1 MGTFFRS
8 VCEAVRADGRGR
20 ACPEN
25 YGGSDVYDYLG
36 HTNLLNRLQM
46 QTIVLGFRYKH
57 SRRLL
62 LAGRAYLQLLFLLL

>member
-25 YGGSDVYDYLG
+25 YGGSDVYG
-36 HTNLLNRLQM
+36 
-46 QTIVLGFRYKH
+46 IVEK
-57 SRRLL
+57 RR
-62 LAGRAYLQLLFLLL
+62 ASKIQQLWV